1 VTKKAAPGEL
11 ELVRSFV
18 NTLNLEDGT
27 DELADSAKVARW
39 LEANGL
45 LERGTARVL
54 PVDQAHA
61 VGLREALRSLLLE
74 NNGFPGDP
82 SAAAVLDEAA
92 RRARLELR
100 FLPEGRALLA
110 PGRTGADGAFGR
122 LLAIVARAMES
133 GTWRRLK
140 ACRAETCEWAF
151 YDRTKN
157 RSGVWCQMEECG
169 NRAKVRAYRARKLP
183 A

>member
-100 FLPEGRALLA
+100 FLPGGRALLA
-110 PGRTGADGAFGR
+110 PGRTGATARSVGCLPSLLGR
-122 LLAIVARAMES
+122 WSRVRGVAS
-133 GTWRRLK
+133 PRLT
-140 ACRAETCEWAF
+140 A
-151 YDRTKN
+151 
-157 RSGVWCQMEECG
+157 RSRG
-169 NRAKVRAYRARKLP
+169 RDP
-183 A
+183 